1 MNILFFILPQVFGGC
16 CSNVFV
22 LENILAN
29 NTLNQ
34 SLGTIITFSQ
44 FLCVLIFG
52 YYANIDVKNS
62 HWYFLYLKK
71 PAIPLHKWFFTVVL
85 FFFTSVLN
93 NLVWKFNITV
103 PFHIIFRSSG
113 TVVTMIV
120 GYLYGNRRY
129 TRSQVL
135 ACIIITLGTLM
146 ATLPNTGKNDSVAKV
161 TSTNTSLVTA
171 FASDLPKNQTK
182 PTIVVSSSS
191 DGGFT
196 TGITLLTV
204 GAVLASFMG
213 LYNEQLYVQYGNH
226 WQEGLFYSHF
236 LGLPLFVFVASTI
249 KSEYLAVWNDRSTIS
264 IGGHFTVPS
273 QLASLVINVLTQFV
287 CIRGVNMLAGRTT
300 ALTVTV
306 VLLVRKFV
314 SLFISILWFKN
325 ELTKEGMVGAVAVF
339 GGAAFYSISSNSL
352 KKKKVKIQ

>member
-29 NTLNQ
+29 NTSNQ

-44 FLCVLIFG
+44 FLCVSIFG

-146 ATLPNTGKNDSVAKV
+146 ATLPNTGKNDS
-161 TSTNTSLVTA
+161 
-171 FASDLPKNQTK
+171 